1 MAYTSQGTIDVEFSD
16 GQMKLH
22 FVPEQGYSNKH
33 KNTNFAIFVRLGSDG
48 NGIPNAIIR
57 EYDPKKDGV
66 EITVEEP
73 LLDIA
78 VRGASQQIKVEVQ
91 VVESGVNNPAGIG
104 AGVPAPA
111 AARNLPSLKLTGL
124 RIPAR

>member
-16 GQMKLH
+16 GQLKLH

-66 EITVEEP
+66 KITVEEP
-73 LLDIA
+73 LFEIA

-91 VVESGVNNPAGIG
+91 VVEYTPVRTGVNA
-104 AGVPAPA
+104 PAPA
-111 AARNLPSLKLTGL
+111 AAGNLPSLELTGI

>member
-16 GQMKLH
+16 GQLKLH

-33 KNTNFAIFVRLGSDG
+33 KNTNFAIFVRLGCDG
-48 NGIPNAIIR
+48 NDIPNAIIR
-57 EYDPKKDGV
+57 KYDPKKDGV
-66 EITVEEP
+66 EVTVEEK
-73 LLDIA
+73 LLEIA

-91 VVESGVNNPAGIG
+91 VVESGVNTPAGVG
-104 AGVPAPA
+104 ANAPAPA
-111 AARNLPSLKLTGL
+111 AAGNLPSLKLTGI

>member
-16 GQMKLH
+16 GQLKLY

-33 KNTNFAIFVRLGSDG
+33 KNANFAIFVRLGRDG
-48 NGIPNAIIR
+48 NGVPNAIIR
-57 EYDPKKDGV
+57 KYDPKKDGV
-66 EITVEEP
+66 EIMVEEP
-73 LLDIA
+73 LLEIA

-91 VVESGVNNPAGIG
+91 VVESGVNDPAGNG
-104 AGVPAPA
+104 EATPAPA
-111 AARNLPSLKLTGL
+111 AAGDLPSLELTGI